1 MLPGFP
7 SSVHSG
13 DNDSALIVRNPLD
26 LGDGISI
33 QYTVRAPANYG
44 NVYWLWLAD
53 GRVGEI
59 FYVAEGQ
66 QRTIRVRVDPGR
78 PNPHTI
84 LFVPMGL
91 WSYLPPGFD
100 PRVALNLWESDKGGF
115 VALEWDARSG
125 MLDFDAY
132 DDDNQFSSWV
142 LTGLERFNNCMPVN
156 GVPTQARLDIEW
168 SDAAGVRTLILSL
181 NGYQVARGSRTGD
194 GLLLL
199 AQVNQ
204 SGVGGQ
210 TVIAYSTDLA
220 LADRA
225 YLIASWPQSYE
236 MQVDGAQAAT
246 VRDNGFGSVFKGRA
260 GPKAAGT
267 YALRVRA
274 ISDKGETGA
283 FSAAQN
289 VTVGARPL
297 PPGPVLLQSPAG
309 DWTNTKIKFGASAT
323 PGVSYRVYDVTEL
336 DGAVNLLT
344 PITPAA
350 GPTVSGSDL
359 LVTMPSL
366 AGAAAGKRM
375 ILVAAVLAGVEDGYG
390 RSIVVEYDAAGAIIP
405 GRPNMPRARV
415 EGVDGRELSVRVS
428 YDARLETAAG
438 LQARLYLVAEGAAV
452 NYASP
457 NAVATLGAAD
467 GKGFKSALLQATAGA
482 NGLYK
487 WIVRISDAAHPTL
500 GNLSANTELQAER
513 WLSNATPGA
522 AATVA
527 AYVEA

>member
-13 DNDSALIVRNPLD
+13 DHDSALIVRNPLD
-26 LGDGISI
+26 LGDGISV

-44 NVYWLWLAD
+44 NCHWLWLAD

-66 QRTIRVRVDPGR
+66 QRTVRVRVDPGR
-78 PNPHTI
+78 ANPHTI

-125 MLDFDAY
+125 MLDFAAY
-132 DDDNQFSSWV
+132 DDADQFTNWV
-142 LTGLERFNNCMPVN
+142 IAGLERFNNCMPVN
-156 GVPTQARLDIEW
+156 GVPTQARLDLEF
-168 SDAAGVRTLILSL
+168 SDSAGTRTLILSL
-181 NGYQVARGSRTGD
+181 NGYQIAKGSRAGD

-199 AQVNQ
+199 SQANQ
-204 SGVGGQ
+204 SGVSGQ
-210 TVIAYSTDLA
+210 VTIAHTTDLA
-220 LADRA
+220 LADQA

-246 VRDNGFGSVFKGRA
+246 VRDNGFGNVFKGRS

-283 FSAAQN
+283 FSAAEN

-309 DWTNTKIKFGASAT
+309 DWTNTKLKFAASAT

-336 DGAVNLLT
+336 NGAVNLLT
-344 PITPAA
+344 PVTPAA
-350 GPTVSGSDL
+350 GPTGSGSDI
-359 LVTMPSL
+359 LVTLPSL
-366 AGAAAGKRM
+366 ASAAAGRRM
-375 ILVAAVLAGVEDGYG
+375 IVVAAVLAGVEDGYG
-390 RSIVVEYDAAGAIIP
+390 RGIVIEYDAAGAIVP
-405 GRPNMPRARV
+405 GRPNLPRARV
-415 EGVDGRELSVRVS
+415 EGVDGRELSVRVF
-428 YDARLETAAG
+428 YDSRLETATG
-438 LQARLYLVAEGAAV
+438 LQARLYLVAEGAAA

-457 NAVATLGAAD
+457 DAVAALGAAD
-467 GKGFKSALLQATAGA
+467 GKGFKSVLLQATAGA

-487 WIVRISDAAHPTL
+487 WIVRISDANHPTL

-513 WLSNATPGA
+513 WLSSATPGA
-522 AATVA
+522 AATLA